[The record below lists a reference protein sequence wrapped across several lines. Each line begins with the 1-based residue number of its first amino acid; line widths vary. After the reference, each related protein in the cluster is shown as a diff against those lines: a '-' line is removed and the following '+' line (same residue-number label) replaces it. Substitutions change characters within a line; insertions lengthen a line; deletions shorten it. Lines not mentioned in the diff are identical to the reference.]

1 MKTRNVVATAA
12 LIALGVE
19 VQCGEAP
26 GFERVALD
34 MPHRETVVR
43 GAIWYP
49 AGAGGE
55 VRQVGENAVFIGV
68 PVLEGAAAAEGRHP
82 VILLSHGLGGRFE
95 TNAWLS
101 AGLAARGAIV
111 LSVNHPK
118 STSSDFDLRQALN
131 HWTRAQDLQGALDWL
146 LDEPHWMP
154 RVDGTR
160 VAAVGY
166 SYGGWTVLSM
176 GGAMGNLAGLVA
188 YCDSFGEPDDVCRL
202 LARAGIDL
210 AAMDADRF
218 NASYKDGRIKAIAAI
233 DPGLHYGLDASN
245 VTNLVDDVLLIG
257 LGTGA
262 DRLVATDFGPTGS
275 GFSSLLPRAANL
287 LLAPARHFTAFQIC
301 KPKGAAILREEGDD
315 PVCDDPEG
323 TDRAVVHR
331 RILQAISD
339 HLGLDG

>member
-68 PVLEGAAAAEGRHP
+68 PVLEGAAAAEGRPP

-188 YCDSFGEPDDVCRL
+188 YCDSFGERDDVCRL

-262 DRLVATDFGPTGS
+262 DRQRLLVSAAPCSQPASGTGAPLHRLPDLQAQRRSNLERGRRRPRLRRSGGNGPRCGSPPDPAGDFGPSGS
-275 GFSSLLPRAANL
+275 
-287 LLAPARHFTAFQIC
+287 
-301 KPKGAAILREEGDD
+301 
-315 PVCDDPEG
+315 
-323 TDRAVVHR
+323 
-331 RILQAISD
+331 
-339 HLGLDG
+339 